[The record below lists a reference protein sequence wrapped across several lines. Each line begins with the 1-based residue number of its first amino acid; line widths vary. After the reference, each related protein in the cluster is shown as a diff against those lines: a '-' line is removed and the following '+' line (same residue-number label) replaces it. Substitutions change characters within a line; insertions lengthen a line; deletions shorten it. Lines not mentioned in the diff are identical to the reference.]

1 MKNSE
6 KPAFPISEEMTD
18 RIDSGITIYTGLTK
32 REYAAIMAMQNID
45 PPNEFYGKKETE
57 ESYAKWAKKC
67 VRMADE
73 LLKQLEK

>member
-6 KPAFPISEEMTD
+6 KSAYPLPPD
-18 RIDSGITIYTGLTK
+18 RDHDHEYRNDLTK

-57 ESYAKWAKKC
+57 ESYEKWAKKC
-67 VRMADE
+67 VRMADAI
-73 LLKQLEK
+73 LKQLEQ